1 MRKASLVVA
10 SVVSAI
16 SCIFVSSPA
25 DAQKTG
31 GTPPIAVSSSQD
43 LPAGAVFGECAFP
56 VRLQQN
62 GKAGT
67 ITLPGGRFI
76 FTSPGLDATLTNLN
90 DPVKSVTLNIT
101 GTFHQSTDSNRD
113 TVTVV
118 TGRNLLGDP
127 DAGFVLAIGSFSFK
141 FDAAGNL
148 VQPLMGTGQLIKV
161 CLLIS

>member
-1 MRKASLVVA
+1 MSKASLAVA

-16 SCIFVSSPA
+16 SCIFVLPPA
-25 DAQKTG
+25 TAQQTG
-31 GTPPIAVSSSQD
+31 GTPPIGVSSSVD

-56 VRLQQN
+56 VRFEQN

-76 FTSPGLDATLTNLN
+76 FTSPGLQARLTNLSN
-90 DPVKSVTLNIT
+90 QAKSVTLNIT
-101 GTFHQSTDSNRD
+101 GAFHQSTDSTGA

-148 VQPLMGTGQLIKV
+148 VQPLAGTGQLIKV
-161 CLLIS
+161 CPLIS